1 VAVSKL
7 ARLQPGAVFAVRIFP
22 CPRPIA
28 ANFTAPTVMR
38 TPTSERSIMPRG
50 NSQIT
55 TLYTNLVSSTAVLSD
70 KTQARI
76 FAYAKL
82 TKDTVLAAALAKRS
96 DTIDSIDKSLA
107 KWDAAKVQAAWY
119 ARPGRSVEQ
128 IVAQLE
134 REDRITVLEVL
145 AGIDGLTPEVYA
157 MCASKKVAR
166 IALPLIANP
175 SASTDDK
182 IQAARTLATLRD
194 SLTYDRRAK
203 LDELFKRMDDESI
216 AAYVSATTDHRHA
229 VEALADRT
237 SINESTAL
245 HLCSLAAKLIK
256 ATCKEWK
263 KPSPKQHS
271 WEHAHFVQ
279 LGDQTLDL
287 LLVLHRYGYLSVAQ
301 DAGML
306 PSTASVVEEIQSLHA
321 ALSKVKKQ
329 SNDEKSLCES
339 IAAVLVT
346 LGITVGTPSGDTLRL
361 QHSTDP
367 AEILEIAKRLERL
380 DKLDQ
385 QCLLAAILNPNI
397 DMTVAFFIGEK
408 LRWGG
413 VELEPLI
420 LSHKNSLSLHVLG
433 TLMSVGWMQDDFYIE
448 KFAGQYTTQEIWRAN
463 VIASL
468 FESKVVPRYLLES
481 NYAPGHGG
489 SAVDSSFIGQLPF
502 EVFAQTNL
510 PSWIIDGMVDYLGT
524 HLDTEEQWD
533 GLEIL
538 AKSHVGTVEQ
548 LVRVVKLASKRPGK
562 PATA

>member
-1 VAVSKL
+1 
-7 ARLQPGAVFAVRIFP
+7 
-22 CPRPIA
+22 
-28 ANFTAPTVMR
+28 MR

-55 TLYTNLVSSTAVLSD
+55 ALYTNLVSSTAVLSD

-76 FAYAKL
+76 FAYARL

-96 DTIDSIDKSLA
+96 DTVDSIDKSLA

-119 ARPGRSVEQ
+119 ARPGRPVEQ
-128 IVAQLE
+128 ITAQLE

-157 MCASKKVAR
+157 MCARKNVAR

-175 SASTDDK
+175 AASADDK

-203 LDELFKRMDDESI
+203 LDELFQHMDDASI
-216 AAYVSATTDHRHA
+216 EAYVSATTDPRHVVA
-229 VEALADRT
+229 VLADRI

-256 ATCKEWK
+256 DTRKEWK
-263 KPSPKQHS
+263 KPTPKQHS
-271 WEHAHFVQ
+271 WEQAHFVL
-279 LGDQTLDL
+279 LGDRTLDIL
-287 LLVLHRYGYLSVAQ
+287 QVLHRYGYLSVAQ
-301 DAGML
+301 DADML
-306 PSTASVVEEIQSLHA
+306 PSTASLVEEIQSLHA
-321 ALSKVKKQ
+321 DLGKVKKQ
-329 SNDEKSLCES
+329 SEDEKSLCES

-346 LGITVGTPSGDTLRL
+346 FGFVVGTPSGDTLRL

-367 AEILEIAKRLERL
+367 AEILEIAKRLDRL
-380 DKLDQ
+380 DKLDY

-397 DMTVAFFIGEK
+397 DMAVAFFIGEK

-413 VELEPLI
+413 VEIEPLI
-420 LSHKNSLSLHVLG
+420 LSRKSSLGLHVLG
-433 TLMSVGWMQDDFYIE
+433 SLMAVSWMQDDFYIE
-448 KFAGQYTTQEIWRAN
+448 KFAGRYTTQEIWRAN

-468 FESKVVPRYLLES
+468 FESKVVPQYLLES
-481 NYAPGHGG
+481 NHAPGHGG
-489 SAVDSSFIGQLPF
+489 SAVDPSFIGQLPF
-502 EVFAQTNL
+502 EMFAQTNL
-510 PSWIIDGMVDYLGT
+510 PSWIIDGMAAYLGT

-533 GLEIL
+533 GFEIL
-538 AKSHVGTVEQ
+538 AKSHAGNVEQ